1 MSVYTDLIYG
11 IITSDLKS
19 AGSGFCRTK
28 ARLAAHRTSEN
39 ILPLNLLSDDKIRR
53 TAVSVYTDLIYGI
66 IIYSFRKNLFPTL
79 APKSHYKNY
88 ICFPTAWQAQP
99 VIISLLVSYNV
110 QKFTE
115 RSDNMKLN
123 MKRFEFKRLRT
134 RIPALIVLLG
144 CFTVIAA
151 TADYSQMSVRASTS
165 HVTNKK
171 TIVLDAG
178 HGGTDSGAVGINGEL
193 EKNIN
198 LAIVR
203 DLSDMLTLS
212 GFNVVLTRDSDISI
226 HDEGVKGTREQK
238 VSDMKNRLDII
249 NKYGDC
255 LFLSI
260 HQNKFT
266 EPEYFGAQIF
276 YTANNPDNRMIAQIM
291 QDNFKTI
298 QPGNDR
304 QIKQEGDELYLFKNT
319 KIPAVLIECGFLSNP
334 DDAANLSDT
343 DYQRKVAYTIYNGIL
358 TYLTSKPADNAGR
371 TEISATGIPEN
382 SGDITSSGQ

>member
-1 MSVYTDLIYG
+1 
-11 IITSDLKS
+11 
-19 AGSGFCRTK
+19 
-28 ARLAAHRTSEN
+28 
-39 ILPLNLLSDDKIRR
+39 
-53 TAVSVYTDLIYGI
+53 
-66 IIYSFRKNLFPTL
+66 
-79 APKSHYKNY
+79 
-88 ICFPTAWQAQP
+88 
-99 VIISLLVSYNV
+99 
-110 QKFTE
+110 
-115 RSDNMKLN
+115 MKLD

-358 TYLTSKPADNAGR
+358 TYLTSKPWTMQVGRKFQRPVFPKTAVILQAPDSNSSERTKKWQNQNQYIYAVSAVRNIRNGADAVMPAVHGTRLKKRLYSQNPTVLRKAR
-371 TEISATGIPEN
+371 AAA
-382 SGDITSSGQ
+382 DFRFQV

>member
-1 MSVYTDLIYG
+1 
-11 IITSDLKS
+11 
-19 AGSGFCRTK
+19 
-28 ARLAAHRTSEN
+28 
-39 ILPLNLLSDDKIRR
+39 
-53 TAVSVYTDLIYGI
+53 
-66 IIYSFRKNLFPTL
+66 
-79 APKSHYKNY
+79 
-88 ICFPTAWQAQP
+88 
-99 VIISLLVSYNV
+99 
-110 QKFTE
+110 
-115 RSDNMKLN
+115 MKLN

-203 DLSDMLTLS
+203 NLSDMLTLS

>member
-1 MSVYTDLIYG
+1 
-11 IITSDLKS
+11 
-19 AGSGFCRTK
+19 
-28 ARLAAHRTSEN
+28 
-39 ILPLNLLSDDKIRR
+39 
-53 TAVSVYTDLIYGI
+53 
-66 IIYSFRKNLFPTL
+66 
-79 APKSHYKNY
+79 
-88 ICFPTAWQAQP
+88 
-99 VIISLLVSYNV
+99 
-110 QKFTE
+110 
-115 RSDNMKLN
+115 MKLD

-334 DDAANLSDT
+334 DDAANLSDAN
-343 DYQRKVAYTIYNGIL
+343 YQRKVAYTIYNGIL

-371 TEISATGIPEN
+371 TEISTTGIPEN

>member
-1 MSVYTDLIYG
+1 M
-11 IITSDLKS
+11 
-19 AGSGFCRTK
+19 
-28 ARLAAHRTSEN
+28 
-39 ILPLNLLSDDKIRR
+39 
-53 TAVSVYTDLIYGI
+53 
-66 IIYSFRKNLFPTL
+66 
-79 APKSHYKNY
+79 
-88 ICFPTAWQAQP
+88 
-99 VIISLLVSYNV
+99 
-110 QKFTE
+110 
-115 RSDNMKLN
+115 
-123 MKRFEFKRLRT
+123 
-134 RIPALIVLLG
+134 
-144 CFTVIAA
+144 
-151 TADYSQMSVRASTS
+151 
-165 HVTNKK
+165 
-171 TIVLDAG
+171 
-178 HGGTDSGAVGINGEL
+178 
-193 EKNIN
+193 
-198 LAIVR
+198 R

-226 HDEGVKGTREQK
+226 HDEGIKGTREQK

-298 QPGNDR
+298 
-304 QIKQEGDELYLFKNT
+304 KQEGDELYLFKNT

-371 TEISATGIPEN
+371 AEISTTGIPEN
-382 SGDITSSGQ
+382 SGDITNSGQ

>member
-1 MSVYTDLIYG
+1 
-11 IITSDLKS
+11 
-19 AGSGFCRTK
+19 
-28 ARLAAHRTSEN
+28 
-39 ILPLNLLSDDKIRR
+39 
-53 TAVSVYTDLIYGI
+53 
-66 IIYSFRKNLFPTL
+66 
-79 APKSHYKNY
+79 
-88 ICFPTAWQAQP
+88 
-99 VIISLLVSYNV
+99 
-110 QKFTE
+110 
-115 RSDNMKLN
+115 MKLD
-123 MKRFEFKRLRT
+123 MKRFEFKRLKT
-134 RIPALIVLLG
+134 RVPALIVLLG

-165 HVTNKK
+165 RATQKK

-178 HGGTDSGAVGINGEL
+178 HGGMDSGAVGINGEL

-203 DLSDMLTLS
+203 DLDDMLTLS
-212 GFNVVLTRDSDISI
+212 GFNVVLTRDSDVSI
-226 HDEGVKGTREQK
+226 HDEGIKGTREQK

-255 LFLSI
+255 LFLSV

-334 DDAANLSDT
+334 DDAANLSDR

-358 TYLTSKPADNAGR
+358 TYLTSKPADNVSQTTAQQ
-371 TEISATGIPEN
+371 TAVTPQVTDTPQSTNEPVSSVPEN
-382 SGDITSSGQ
+382 SSDITSAVQ